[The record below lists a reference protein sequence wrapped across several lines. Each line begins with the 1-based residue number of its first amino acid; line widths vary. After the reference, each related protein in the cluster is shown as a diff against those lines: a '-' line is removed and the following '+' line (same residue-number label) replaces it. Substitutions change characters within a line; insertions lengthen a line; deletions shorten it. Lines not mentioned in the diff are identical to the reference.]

1 VTAYV
6 HNCVS
11 RLRRALGRGT
21 LETRPTGYVVH
32 ADPETIDVRRFERLL
47 AESRQAG
54 AAERATLL
62 AEALGLWR
70 GPALA
75 DFAFETFAQAE
86 IRRLEE
92 LRLTALEE
100 RIEAELELGRHAELA
115 GELEALAHR
124 HPARER
130 LRRLEMLALYR
141 SGRQLDALRVYQE
154 TRLALVEEYGL
165 EPGEELRALERMVI
179 AHDPALAAAVPAAT
193 EPRAPRLPEQRRTV
207 SLVFAELSLPDG
219 TDPEVQRRITA
230 RCLAELTGLVEEYG
244 GSLEQLLG
252 EELAAVF
259 GVPHAHEDDV
269 LRAVRTAVAAREEV
283 ERVAAETGIAV
294 SVQVGVEC
302 GELVVGGDGPALSGS
317 AVGAA
322 RRVKD
327 AAARGEILLGPAAL
341 RVAAA
346 VVDVVPAGDGYR
358 LLGLEEGATAVPR
371 RFDAPLVGRDDELAA
386 LRAFVDETVAAAA
399 CRRIVVLGD
408 PGIGKS
414 RLALELVA
422 SLGDDVRALTGRCVP
437 YGAGATYLPL
447 AEALRQALGPG
458 EPRAALDALLAGDE
472 RREEVTRFLLGV
484 LGAAEAGPAGETAW
498 AVRRLLEALAAERP
512 LVLVLEDVHWAEPAL
527 LDLVEYLTGWSEGAP
542 IALVCLVRPEL
553 PERRPEW
560 GSDALVLGPLSAEDA
575 RELVAGLPGVEG
587 IADSILTVAEGNP
600 LFLEQ
605 VAAHAAE
612 EGLAEGAVP
621 PSLDALLASRL
632 DRLAPDERAVLERA
646 SVAGREFTRSAVD
659 ALSPPDE
666 AGGVGPL
673 LLGLVRRRLL
683 RPDQAADPA
692 EDGFRFDHALVRDAA
707 YAAVPKSRRA
717 ELHERLARWLD
728 ERAVLDEI
736 VGYHLEQAAL
746 YLAEV
751 AEADTDLSSEAGR
764 RLAEAGLSAWKR
776 LDVRAAVG
784 LYERAVALVP
794 ADSPRRLRL
803 ECDFGVALKN
813 TGRVD
818 EALELLENV
827 ATAASR
833 RGDTPMELRAQIEQA
848 MPRLLAGEL
857 SGADVVALVEA
868 SAPSLAEA
876 GDDLALARAWHIAAA
891 VDGGMLGRGDRAES
905 EAERALTHYLRA
917 GFPAHAAVQLLA
929 HTQTSGSKPVPSAI
943 ETCRRLLALE
953 ADERAR
959 TAYIRHPL
967 AYLLALVGQFEVAR
981 SELDASRLGL
991 AELGDRDALNKTW
1004 AFSAARVEGLASR
1017 LDAEAAILGSA
1028 CLVLRAEGDRA
1039 WLATHAAVLAD
1050 VELRLGHSDEAA
1062 RLADE
1067 AAALALA
1074 DDLVPQAGWRRVR
1087 AKLLVAAGSP
1097 VEGERLARDAVAL
1110 LDACD
1115 DLCMKG
1121 EALLDLAEVLAAGR
1135 RPARAL
1141 EGARSALA
1149 LFEAKQAATLVA
1161 RARRL
1166 VDRLSS
1172 GPRASEEQVSSRADA
1187 S

>member
-1 VTAYV
+1 MTAYV

-21 LETRPTGYVVH
+21 LETRPSGYVVH

-47 AESRQAG
+47 AESRRAG

-62 AEALGLWR
+62 VEALGLWR

-179 AHDPALAAAVPAAT
+179 AHDPALAAAVPAAA
-193 EPRAPRLPEQRRTV
+193 EPRAPRVAEQRRTV

-283 ERVAAETGIAV
+283 ERVAAETGIGV
-294 SVQVGVEC
+294 SVRVGVES
-302 GELVVGGDGPALSGS
+302 GEVVVGGDGPALSGS

-341 RVAAA
+341 RLAAA

-371 RFDAPLVGRDDELAA
+371 RFEAPLVGRADELAA

-399 CRRIVVLGD
+399 CRRFVVLGD

-422 SLGDDVRALTGRCVP
+422 SLGDGVRALTGRCVP

-472 RREEVTRFLLGV
+472 RREEVSRLLLGV
-484 LGAAEAGPAGETAW
+484 LGADEAGPAGETAW

-512 LVLVLEDVHWAEPAL
+512 LVLVLEDVHWAESAL

-542 IALVCLVRPEL
+542 IAVVCLARPEL
-553 PERRPEW
+553 PEQRPEW
-560 GSDALVLGPLSAEDA
+560 GSDALVLGPLSEDDA
-575 RELVAGLPGVEG
+575 RALVAGLPGVEG
-587 IADSILTVAEGNP
+587 IADSVLAVAEGNP

-659 ALSPPDE
+659 ALSPLDE
-666 AGGVGPL
+666 AGGVGPV

-707 YAAVPKSRRA
+707 YAAVPKARRA
-717 ELHERLARWLD
+717 DLHERLARWLD
-728 ERAVLDEI
+728 ERPAALDEI
-736 VGYHLEQAAL
+736 VGYHLEQAAVYRAEL
-746 YLAEV
+746 GEPDNVLAE
-751 AEADTDLSSEAGR
+751 EARVVLRHTGFQAF
-764 RLAEAGLSAWKR
+764 KR
-776 LDVRAAVG
+776 LDLHAAAGFFDRAAVLAEPDSDQRLELEVELACARKALG
-784 LYERAVALVP
+784 DFAGAVDLLERVA
-794 ADSPRRLRL
+794 AAARSRGDRRL
-803 ECDFGVALKN
+803 
-813 TGRVD
+813 
-818 EALELLENV
+818 
-827 ATAASR
+827 
-833 RGDTPMELRAQIEQA
+833 ELRAQLEEA
-848 MPRLLAGEL
+848 YPKLLT
-857 SGADVVALVEA
+857 GAITPVEVRALVDEGVA
-868 SAPSLAEA
+868 VFETV
-876 GDDLALARAWHIAAA
+876 GDRWSLARAWQAALACGSFVGVVADIELAAAA
-891 VDGGMLGRGDRAES
+891 VNE
-905 EAERALTHYLRA
+905 HYQHA
-917 GFPAHAAVQLLA
+917 GFPPAGASSLANALVCGQTPVAEGIDRCISLLESEIGGVTVRLYVLIHLA
-929 HTQTSGSKPVPSAI
+929 RLEAMSRRFSEARGLLRQSQEGLRELRDLLGI
-943 ETCRRLLALE
+943 ETLWSSAAAHVERLAGDPDAVERLLAPVC
-953 ADERAR
+953 
-959 TAYIRHPL
+959 T
-967 AYLLALVGQFEVAR
+967 
-981 SELDASRLGL
+981 EL
-991 AELGDRDALNKTW
+991 
-1004 AFSAARVEGLASR
+1004 AARGE
-1017 LDAEAAILGSA
+1017 
-1028 CLVLRAEGDRA
+1028 RA
-1039 WLATHAAVLAD
+1039 WLATHLAD
-1050 VELRLGHSDEAA
+1050 RADAA
-1062 RLADE
+1062 YRQRRPQLALSHADE
-1067 AAALALA
+1067 ALRLALDFDVYAQVRARCARGKALAAL
-1074 DDLVPQAGWRRVR
+1074 GR
-1087 AKLLVAAGSP
+1087 ASQ
-1097 VEGERLARDAVAL
+1097 GEDS
-1110 LDACD
+1110 
-1115 DLCMKG
+1115 LC
-1121 EALLDLAEVLAAGR
+1121 EALGMIRPTGDVVELGAALVDFAEVL
-1135 RPARAL
+1135 
-1141 EGARSALA
+1141 
-1149 LFEAKQAATLVA
+1149 
-1161 RARRL
+1161 RL
-1166 VDRLSS
+1166 D
-1172 GPRASEEQVSSRADA
+1172 
-1187 S
+1187 